1 MVSMWYLDL
10 HFIYIFLVML
20 CFFIISKYRSMSNLT
35 IMSFTVMEM
44 CSLTSVSF
52 YTNHYFFMWLLM
64 TIKYK
69 YVLSTLKSFTGLS
82 LLKMWKMSKLILQFH
97 STQIRFIS
105 WSYINDNI
113 YRSKSIFNS
122 DNENCFCYVPLKF
135 QKKLWILIF
144 LNGY

>member
-1 MVSMWYLDL
+1 
-10 HFIYIFLVML
+10 
-20 CFFIISKYRSMSNLT
+20 
-35 IMSFTVMEM
+35 
-44 CSLTSVSF
+44 
-52 YTNHYFFMWLLM
+52 M

-69 YVLSTLKSFTGLS
+69 YVISTLKSFSVTGLS

-135 QKKLWILIF
+135 QKLDFNFPEWLLTLLISV
-144 LNGY
+144 YDVWM